1 MALKAK
7 VQIKIDLPVLKSD
20 FFKLKEALEEIA
32 STNPTLAQEL
42 AGLAK
47 IEDGLDE
54 LTLEAEKKE
63 LAKPL
68 NKLGRFLEKIGENDS
83 RLNKILEGT
92 KKGMYLARKLG
103 RTYNKFAQWLA
114 LPQVPDIFPG
124 KDMIPQTVTG
134 ENQVIISQPG
144 QMHLETLSDS
154 LEKITANIPSG
165 VGSYE
170 EIREKNCYYVDKSG
184 YLRDIEK
191 AGMYLFFIRPRRFG
205 KTLFISM
212 METYY
217 DVDKKEQFEFYFT
230 GTAIFENPTPERNSY
245 LILKLDFSGIES
257 SVEQVE
263 KSFLNHVKN
272 RGRIFISKYK
282 NLLNIDEKETIAE
295 IKNQENPSDILSL
308 LLTLCEIASRKIY
321 IIIDEYDNFA
331 NTILSTAGEKDYEAL
346 THGEGFFKTFFAAI
360 KKGTS
365 GSGIPI
371 GRLFMTGVSPITLD
385 DVTSGFNIGENISI
399 DRAFNEMLGFRQQE
413 VIDLIEYYRRAGI
426 IRHETAYLFDIMNDW
441 YNHYRFCKESGPTV
455 FNPTLVMYF
464 LKEYRKN
471 YKIPDDLVDRNVR
484 TDYEKL
490 RHLILIDK
498 MGAKKPNGNFS
509 KLQAVIENAFVTTKL
524 QKSFSLKK
532 LTQPENFYTLLFYFG
547 LLTID
552 GVDKN
557 EQSRLTIPNE
567 TVKRLYYEY
576 IKDVYTEMEIFT
588 LDLDDYYRMM
598 ADMAY
603 KGKWKPMFDYI
614 SKRMEAGLGLRD
626 LIDRE
631 KMAQVF
637 LVAYLGLSNLY
648 FTHSE
653 KELGKGYADIVLE
666 PFMAKYEGIKYS
678 YLIEIKYM
686 KPFKNKE
693 KEKEKL
699 EKLKADA
706 GKQLDKYSMDEKFAK
721 SIGKTV
727 LIKLILVFS
736 GHRLVYIDAVGKG

>member
-1 MALKAK
+1 MALSDKKRIEQTRTKKAK
-7 VQIKIDLPVLKSD
+7 VEIKNDLAVPFGSGDQGKMP
-20 FFKLKEALEEIA
+20 LE
-32 STNPTLAQEL
+32 
-42 AGLAK
+42 
-47 IEDGLDE
+47 
-54 LTLEAEKKE
+54 
-63 LAKPL
+63 
-68 NKLGRFLEKIGENDS
+68 
-83 RLNKILEGT
+83 
-92 KKGMYLARKLG
+92 
-103 RTYNKFAQWLA
+103 
-114 LPQVPDIFPG
+114 
-124 KDMIPQTVTG
+124 
-134 ENQVIISQPG
+134 
-144 QMHLETLSDS
+144 
-154 LEKITANIPSG
+154 IPSG
-165 VGSYE
+165 IGSYE
-170 EIREKNCYYVDKSG
+170 ELRDRNCYYVDKSG
-184 YLRDIEK
+184 YLRDIER
-191 AGMYLFFIRPRRFG
+191 AGVYLFFIRPRRFG

-217 DVDKKEQFEFYFT
+217 DVNKKEQFEYYFK
-230 GTAIFENPTPERNSY
+230 GTAIYENPTRERNSY
-245 LILKLDFSGIES
+245 LVLKFDFSGIES

-272 RGRIFISKYK
+272 RARIFISKYK
-282 NLLNIDEKETIAE
+282 NLLNIDEKETIAD
-295 IKNQENPSDILSL
+295 IENLGNPPDVLSL
-308 LLTLCEIASRKIY
+308 LLTLCEIAGRKIY

-331 NTILSTAGEKDYEAL
+331 NTILLSSGEKDYEAL
-346 THGEGFFKTFFAAI
+346 THGEGFFKTFFATI

-399 DRAFNEMLGFRQQE
+399 DRSFNEMLGFREQE
-413 VIDLIEYYRRAGI
+413 VIDLIEYYRRAGS

-471 YKIPDDLVDRNVR
+471 YKISDDLVDRNVR

-498 MGAKKPNGNFS
+498 MGAKKTNGNFS
-509 KLQAVIENAFVTTKL
+509 KLQAVIENVFVTTKL

-547 LLTID
+547 LLTIV
-552 GVDKN
+552 GVGNN
-557 EQSRLTIPNE
+557 EQSRLAIPNE
-567 TVKRLYYEY
+567 TIKKLYYEY

-598 ADMAY
+598 EDMAY

-614 SKRMEAGLGLRD
+614 SKRMEAGMGLRD

-678 YLIEIKYM
+678 YIIEIKYM

-706 GKQLDKYSMDEKFAK
+706 EKQLDKYSMDEKFAK

-727 LIKLILVFS
+727 LLKFVLVFS